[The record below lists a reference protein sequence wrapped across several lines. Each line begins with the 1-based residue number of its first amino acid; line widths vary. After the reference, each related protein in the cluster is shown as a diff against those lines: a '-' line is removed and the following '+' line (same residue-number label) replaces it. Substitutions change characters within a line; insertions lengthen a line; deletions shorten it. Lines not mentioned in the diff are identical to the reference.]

1 MFRGTH
7 STKID
12 SKGRLLLG
20 TRFKEELGDKAIV
33 VRGEGPYLKVFPL
46 GHYAKIEQW
55 LRAASDLDTEI
66 GMRMF
71 FDAKFQSYLENF
83 YSNQAEVDVDEQGRI
98 VVPKFLCEQIGLV
111 SDVIVRAA
119 GNHLRLWTPKDH
131 YQRPDN
137 ETTLDPQGFQE
148 FITPN
153 KDVTAGGGK

>member
-7 STKID
+7 SSKID

-20 TRFKEELGDKAIV
+20 AKYKEELGDKAIV
-33 VRGEGPYLKVFPL
+33 VRGEGPYLRVFPL
-46 GHYAKIEQW
+46 GHFEKIERR

-71 FDAKFQSYLENF
+71 FDAKFQNYLANF
-83 YSNQAEVDVDEQGRI
+83 FSNQAEVDVDEQGR
-98 VVPKFLCEQIGLV
+98 VVLPKFLCEQIGLV
-111 SDVIVRAA
+111 SDVVVRSA
-119 GNHLRLWTPKDH
+119 GNHLQLWTPKDH

-137 ETTLDPQGFQE
+137 ETTLDAQGFRD

-153 KDVTAGGGK
+153 EDVTAGGGK